1 MTESS
6 RSPKSKLPIV
16 HLLPNLLTIAAIC
29 AGLSAI
35 KFGFQGNFELAVY
48 LILLACVLDGFD
60 GRIARLLQ
68 AQSQIGAELD
78 SLADFLNFGVAPALI
93 LYVWGLEDLSRI
105 GWIAVLIYAT
115 CCVMRLARFNVSS
128 KAGSDEETDN
138 SYFVGVP
145 SPAGAFLVMLPMFVS
160 FLFPEM
166 PRIPPIVVAIFTV
179 IVGLLMIS
187 HIPTYSFKNL
197 AIMRDQVKFF
207 VLGVVLLAGALLTYL
222 WATLVLLNLIYIAGI
237 LWALRSSR
245 KSKQG

>member
-1 MTESS
+1 MTENA
-6 RSPKSKLPIV
+6 RSPKSKMPIV

-128 KAGSDEETDN
+128 KSGDDEVDN
-138 SYFVGVP
+138 NYFVGVP
-145 SPAGAFLVMLPMFVS
+145 APAGAFLVMLPMFVS
-160 FLFPEM
+160 FLFPDM
-166 PRIPPIVVAIFTV
+166 PPIPPLVIAVFTV
-179 IVGLLMIS
+179 VVGLLMIS

-207 VLGVVLLAGALLTYL
+207 VLGVVLFAGALLTYL
-222 WATLVLLNLIYIAGI
+222 WATLVLLNVIYIAGI
-237 LWALRSSR
+237 LWALRTSR